1 MRWTSLGYMK
11 PSLPKNDDSM
21 DRNVQLVGNKNL

>member
-11 PSLPKNDDSM
+11 LTLSKIDDSM
-21 DRNVQLVGNKNL
+21 NRNVQLVDDKNL